1 MKSFGLQS
9 VRPICRI
16 VGMFAVTCA
25 LMGAAN
31 TANANPS
38 YVGMNIPWLVGGS
51 TGMNYGHDFKSGSYD
66 ATFAHR
72 VLDDLKNHQQNMCR
86 VWLFEGMQGLNVT
99 GSYINSV
106 DGTFLNNVDNFVAY
120 ANGDGIDV
128 EVVCF
133 NYLDIAGNPSMIT
146 NSTNQ
151 TSMVNACKAV
161 ASKLGGNHRNYQMD
175 LCNEGNLAITNGIT
189 WSNFHNFIYN
199 ACQACHS
206 VSGAWMT
213 MSDQNATDFSSGNFY
228 NTVGG
233 VGCDFYEFHQ
243 YAYSASLLSSVPDG
257 KKIELGEYGPPANGS
272 GQNLDSGNYT
282 NWTSV
287 INSFQNAVAAN
298 ANYYSLM
305 AWCYFPDG
313 ELYQLTD
320 GNFTWNTPGWT
331 VQWWGQ
337 HYGY

>member
-1 MKSFGLQS
+1 MKRFGFVCTHSFFS
-9 VRPICRI
+9 RI
-16 VGMFAVTCA
+16 AAVLAAAA
-25 LMGAAN
+25 LLVAAEP
-31 TANANPS
+31 AKANPS
-38 YVGMNIPWLVGGS
+38 YSGINIPWLVGGS

-66 ATFAHR
+66 ATFAHN
-72 VLDDLKNHQQNMCR
+72 VLNDLHNHQQNIVR
-86 VWLFEGMQGLNVT
+86 VWLFEGLQGLNMS
-99 GSYINSV
+99 GSSINSV
-106 DGTFLNNVDNFVAY
+106 DSTFLNNVDDFVSW

-133 NYLDIAGNPSMIT
+133 NYLDIANNPSMIT

-189 WSNFHNFIYN
+189 WTNFHNFIYN
-199 ACQACHS
+199 ACSACHS
-206 VSGAWMT
+206 VSGAWVT
-213 MSDQNATDFSSGNFY
+213 MSDQNANDFSSGNFY

-233 VGCDFYEFHQ
+233 VGCDYYEFHQ
-243 YAYSASLLSSVPDG
+243 YAESASLLSSVPDG
-257 KKIELGEYGPPANGS
+257 KKLELGEYGPPSNSS
-272 GQNLDSGNYT
+272 GQNVDGSNLTDWSN
-282 NWTSV
+282 V

-298 ANYYSLM
+298 GNYYSLM

-313 ELYQLTD
+313 QSYQLTD
-320 GNFTWNTPGWT
+320 GNFTWNNAGWS

-337 HYGY
+337 HYGF